1 MGGWTMGLMDYG
13 KAAGSAADVLL
24 RLKEMNQRK
33 ELEQQRLAQQAAQQQ
48 RQQEMMKPY
57 YEGMIED
64 RRATQQDR
72 KAQRALA
79 DTAQQ
84 QAMADRETAQQEKAA
99 RQFDFLNAN
108 VTANMPG
115 LMSSGAVGEGS
126 SDPRALAQ
134 VAKGT
139 MPGMQQPTA
148 MDYARISAK
157 HGDPSS
163 IVNLQK
169 SDDLIQSRKE
179 IQDAKIEAQKEA
191 LAARLE
197 QAIKLLEVKQDFAS
211 KLQAEKLQS
220 VLDRIKLKS
229 EVAPDKPT
237 KNIAVYIDKVNGAKH
252 VINLDNPKHREWLS
266 TYGSQL
272 MREGEQAKLNEIE
285 AKNPYGAIPKH
296 TAATSS
302 SKYKILK
309 VD

>member
-48 RQQEMMKPY
+48 MMGQY
-57 YEGMIED
+57 YQGMNED
-64 RRATQQDR
+64 R
-72 KAQRALA
+72 KEQRRL
-79 DTAQQ
+79 TTEAQQ
-84 QAMADRETAQQEKAA
+84 QALADKQEAQQEKAA

-115 LMSSGAVGEGS
+115 LMPSGAVGEGS

-237 KNIAVYIDKVNGAKH
+237 KNIAVYIDKVNGARH
-252 VINLDNPKHREWLS
+252 VINLDNPKHREWLA
-266 TYGSQL
+266 TYGNQL
-272 MREGEQAKLNEIE
+272 IREGEQAKLNEIE
-285 AKNPYGAIPKH
+285 AKNPYGAIQKH
-296 TAATSS
+296 TAAPSS

>member
-48 RQQEMMKPY
+48 MMGQY
-57 YEGMIED
+57 YQGMNED
-64 RRATQQDR
+64 R
-72 KAQRALA
+72 KEQRRL
-79 DTAQQ
+79 TTEAQQ
-84 QAMADRETAQQEKAA
+84 QALADKQEAQQEKAA

-115 LMSSGAVGEGS
+115 LMSSVAVGEGS

>member
-48 RQQEMMKPY
+48 MMGQY
-57 YEGMIED
+57 YQGMNED
-64 RRATQQDR
+64 R
-72 KAQRALA
+72 KEQRRL
-79 DTAQQ
+79 TTEAQQ
-84 QAMADRETAQQEKAA
+84 QALADKQEAQQEKAA

>member
-48 RQQEMMKPY
+48 MMGQY
-57 YEGMIED
+57 YQGMNED
-64 RRATQQDR
+64 R
-72 KAQRALA
+72 KEQRRL
-79 DTAQQ
+79 TTEAQQ
-84 QAMADRETAQQEKAA
+84 QALADKQEAQQEKAA

-115 LMSSGAVGEGS
+115 LMSSVAVGEGS

-220 VLDRIKLKS
+220 VLDQIKLKS